1 MPISAPKITLPGHA
15 ESYNPVINIRLLSYI
30 QFSEYILVYLH
41 NRIVVSCN
49 LDISVWFHHA
59 LDSLNC

>member
-30 QFSEYILVYLH
+30 QF
-41 NRIVVSCN
+41 
-49 LDISVWFHHA
+49 
-59 LDSLNC
+59 